1 MPDPRRKARST
12 RPEPENKTMS
22 ETPAVDNTEPETI
35 EVPYDEFRAG
45 LPAGRFRVIV
55 NPERAR
61 KYVKHRLMLTA
72 LILPV
77 IGSGIGMAWFGY
89 PWVGLALVL
98 AGIAAHRLVAH
109 QAPKILLH
117 MAGQDARI
125 YREAIDFE
133 ILEVRLAR

>member
-1 MPDPRRKARST
+1 MSDARAPHT
-12 RPEPENKTMS
+12 
-22 ETPAVDNTEPETI
+22 TEAEAI
-35 EVPYDEFRAG
+35 YVPHEEFRTG
-45 LPAGRFRVIV
+45 LPAGRFRLIV

-77 IGSGIGMAWFGY
+77 IGTGIGMAYFGY
-89 PWVGLALVL
+89 PWIGLALVL
-98 AGIAAHRLVAH
+98 AGVAAHRIVAH

-117 MAGQDARI
+117 MATEDARI

>member
-1 MPDPRRKARST
+1 
-12 RPEPENKTMS
+12 MS
-22 ETPAVDNTEPETI
+22 ETTSDTDTADQPQAI
-35 EVPYDEFRAG
+35 EVSHQEFRTG

-77 IGSGIGMAWFGY
+77 IGTGIGMAYFSY
-89 PWVGLALVL
+89 PWIGLGLVL
-98 AGIAAHRLVAH
+98 LGIAAHRLVAH
-109 QAPKILLH
+109 QAPRMLLH
-117 MAGQDARI
+117 MASQDARV
-125 YREAIDFE
+125 YHEAIDFE

>member
-1 MPDPRRKARST
+1 
-12 RPEPENKTMS
+12 MS
-22 ETPAVDNTEPETI
+22 DTPSDDGAEALY
-35 EVPYDEFRAG
+35 VPFDEFRAG

-77 IGSGIGMAWFGY
+77 IGTGIGMAWYGY
-89 PWVGLALVL
+89 PWLGLALVL

-117 MAGQDARI
+117 MASQDPRI